1 MIERAR
7 IAVIGTGW
15 WSTYTHIPGLLDN
28 PNAEL
33 VAICDSNP
41 EKLDAAAASYQ
52 VARTYTDVKT
62 LLQNESLDGAVVATY
77 HASHYENVRDCLAV
91 GLHVMVEKPMT
102 LYARDA
108 KALVDLAQ
116 QQTRELIVGYPY
128 NYTPHA
134 LRVREILSSGVLGA
148 IQFVTSTFNS
158 NVSELFRGNDGA
170 EGVAAGQSAS
180 LFPVHG
186 PGDVYAKSE
195 LSGGGHGHL
204 QMTHPLGL
212 LFFVS
217 GLRMKNVHARM
228 SNHGLP
234 VDLVD
239 AMTVEFE
246 NGALGAIGG
255 TGNIGGGRSIFDMLF
270 YCERGNVRMD
280 MNAQTV
286 TIRGQD
292 IADEDLGPDLDEP
305 ARYRRFETANNLVDV
320 VLGKQRNGSPGEV
333 GWRVVELL
341 DGAYRSARKNGDGI
355 ALMELYEE

>member
-1 MIERAR
+1 MTERAR

-28 PNAEL
+28 PDANL
-33 VAICDSNP
+33 VAVCDRNP
-41 EKLDAAAASYQ
+41 EKLDAAAESYQ
-52 VARTYTDVKT
+52 IARTYTDVAS
-62 LLQNESLDGAVVATY
+62 LLQNEKLDGAVVATY
-77 HASHYENVRDCLAV
+77 HVSHYENVRDCLDA

-134 LRVREILSSGVLGA
+134 LRVREILSSGVLGT
-148 IQFVTSTFNS
+148 IQFVSCTFNS
-158 NVSELFRGNDGA
+158 NVSTLFRGNDGSEEHA
-170 EGVAAGQSAS
+170 N
-180 LFPVHG
+180 LYPVHG
-186 PGDVYAKSE
+186 PGDVYAQPK

-217 GLRMKNVHARM
+217 GLRAKSVHARM

-255 TGNIGGGRSIFDMLF
+255 TGNIGGGRSIFDVLF

-280 MNAQTV
+280 MNAHTV

-292 IADEDLGPDLDEP
+292 IADEDLGPALDDRE
-305 ARYRRFETANNLVDV
+305 RYRRFDTANNLVDL
-320 VLGKQRNGSPGEV
+320 VLGKGANGSPGEV

-341 DGAYRSARKNGDGI
+341 DAAYRSAQKNGEGI
-355 ALMELYEE
+355 DLAALYDQR